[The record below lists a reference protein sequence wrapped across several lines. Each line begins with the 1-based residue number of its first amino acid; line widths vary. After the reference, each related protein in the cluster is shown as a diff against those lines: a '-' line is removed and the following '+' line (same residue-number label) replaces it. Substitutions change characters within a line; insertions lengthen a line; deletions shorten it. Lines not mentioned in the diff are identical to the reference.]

1 MRKTEEDK
9 YKEKKIINQKREIKK
24 EIRQK
29 NNTQEIRSQ
38 NKNKR

>member
-29 NNTQEIRSQ
+29 ITHR
-38 NKNKR
+38 K

>member
-29 NNTQEIRSQ
+29 NKT
-38 NKNKR
+38 

>member
-9 YKEKKIINQKREIKK
+9 YKEKKIINQKREIEK

-29 NNTQEIRSQ
+29 T
-38 NKNKR
+38 